1 MLTFLASAV
10 FKRIVAA
17 IVMVLLP
24 LLNARLGLEIP
35 SEQVVAAILG
45 VAAFIVQSGLKAGA
59 VVKADAQLEAAKL
72 LAPPV
77 PDPAATPSM
86 RGPSPAP

>member
-1 MLTFLASAV
+1 MLEFLASAV

-24 LLNARLGLEIP
+24 LLNAKLGLEIP

-59 VVKADAQLEAAKL
+59 VVKADAQVEAAKL
-72 LAPPV
+72 LTPPV
-77 PDPAATPSM
+77 PDPAATPNL